1 MNVLFWE
8 KYNTYINIESNQ
20 NITKPKNLISTASE
34 AQFTI
39 TNITPIANEWD
50 FSRKYEENIFR
61 NQHCVYTN
69 QKLKRH
75 E

>member
-34 AQFTI
+34 AQVTI

-50 FSRKYEENIFR
+50 FFKKIRGEYF
-61 NQHCVYTN
+61 
-69 QKLKRH
+69 
-75 E
+75 